1 MSLSLGR
8 RALLGSALA
17 LPALGAARAQVAT
30 RLRMTWWGGAERARR
45 TRTALDGWQ
54 RMNPGLTVDSETVGW
69 GDYWT
74 RLATQVAGGN
84 APDVL
89 QMDYR
94 YIHEYARRRALRPL
108 DEFNP
113 EPMDVRDFGA
123 ANLDVGRVDG
133 RLFGVAMGINSTA
146 MLFDTA
152 AFERAGV
159 AAPAIGTTWTQF
171 AEAVTAVTRNA
182 NRRGFFGTMDGG
194 MHEPGLEV
202 WVRGRGRP
210 LYTEEGR
217 IGFTRDDVAEWF
229 DYWERLRRAGAAAA
243 GDVQALDRQTPE
255 TSLLVTGRAAV
266 AFTHSNLLIAH
277 QGLTQT
283 RLAMT
288 AYPRGE
294 RPGQYFKPSML
305 LSMAATT
312 QLPQEAARL
321 VGFLSTGREA
331 GEALGVERG
340 VPPSA
345 SRREQLLP
353 TLSDL
358 DRAQVTYIGAIGP
371 VVAALPP
378 PPPRGAGEV
387 EQLLRRTNERVAFG
401 QLRVPAAADEFVA
414 EVGRVL
420 ARA

>member
-1 MSLSLGR
+1 MSCILVAR
-8 RALLGSALA
+8 PPPALL
-17 LPALGAARAQVAT
+17 
-30 RLRMTWWGGAERARR
+30 
-45 TRTALDGWQ
+45 ALDEDE
-54 RMNPGLTVDSETVGW
+54 PAW
-69 GDYWT
+69 G
-74 RLATQVAGGN
+74 A
-84 APDVL
+84 
-89 QMDYR
+89 
-94 YIHEYARRRALRPL
+94 H
-108 DEFNP
+108 
-113 EPMDVRDFGA
+113 
-123 ANLDVGRVDG
+123 
-133 RLFGVAMGINSTA
+133 
-146 MLFDTA
+146 
-152 AFERAGV
+152 AGV
-159 AAPAIGTTWTQF
+159 LPQ
-171 AEAVTAVTRNA
+171 
-182 NRRGFFGTMDGG
+182 
-194 MHEPGLEV
+194 HL
-202 WVRGRGRP
+202 
-210 LYTEEGR
+210 
-217 IGFTRDDVAEWF
+217 
-229 DYWERLRRAGAAAA
+229 AAAA

-266 AFTHSNLLIAH
+266 TFTHSNLLIAH

-283 RLAMT
+283 PLAMT
-288 AYPRGE
+288 ADPRGE

-305 LSMAATT
+305 LSVAATT

-340 VPPSA
+340 VPPSS

-353 TLSDL
+353 TLSEL

-387 EQLLRRTNERVAFG
+387 DQLLRRTNERVAFG

>member
-1 MSLSLGR
+1 MTLSLGR

-17 LPALGAARAQVAT
+17 LPALSPAQAQAQ
-30 RLRMTWWGGAERARR
+30 RLRVTWWGGAERARR
-45 TRTALDGWQ
+45 TRSALDAWQ
-54 RMNPGLTVDSETVGW
+54 RMNPGLTLDSETVGW

-123 ANLDVGRVDG
+123 ANLEVGHVDG

-146 MLFDTA
+146 LLFDPA

-159 AAPAIGTTWTQF
+159 PAPTIGTTWAQF
-171 AEAVTAVTRNA
+171 AEAVTAVARTSG
-182 NRRGFFGTMDGG
+182 RRGYFGTMDGG
-194 MHEPGLEV
+194 MREPGLEV
-202 WVRGRGRP
+202 WVRGRGRQ
-210 LYTEEGR
+210 LYSEDGR
-217 IGFTRDDVAEWF
+217 VGFTRDDVAEWF

-266 AFTHSNLLIAH
+266 TFTHSNLLIAH

-288 AYPRGE
+288 ADPRGE

-305 LSMAATT
+305 LSVSATT
-312 QLPQEAARL
+312 QAPQDAAKL

-358 DRAQVTYIGAIGP
+358 DRAQVAYIGAIGSL
-371 VVAALPP
+371 VAPLPP
-378 PPPRGAGEV
+378 PPPRGAGEID
-387 EQLLRRTNERVAFG
+387 QLLRRTNERVAFG
-401 QLRVPAAADEFVA
+401 QLRVPAAADEFIA
-414 EVGRVL
+414 EAGRVL